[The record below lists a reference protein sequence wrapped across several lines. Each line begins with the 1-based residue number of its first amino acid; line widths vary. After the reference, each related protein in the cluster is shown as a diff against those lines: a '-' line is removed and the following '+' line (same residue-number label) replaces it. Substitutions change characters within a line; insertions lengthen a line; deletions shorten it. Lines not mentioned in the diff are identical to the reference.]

1 MIELAVFDMAGTTIE
16 DHGLVYQALR
26 GSVEETGATVSAA
39 DLQLWMGTDKVSA
52 INALMRLGG
61 VEPVGES
68 VHRAFGRFRE
78 LLAAFYAGQPPI
90 ALPGIE
96 TALQSLRTRGIK
108 IALTTGFDDDV
119 AYPLLESLGWSV
131 GPAGLLDAVVTT
143 TDVRAGRP
151 APYMIQ
157 RAMERTS
164 TVDTRKVL
172 SAGDTLVDVQAA
184 QNAGVLSIGVLTG
197 SLTAEDFASVAPD
210 YVLSSVAQ
218 VPDLAELQDSAA

>member
-78 LLAAFYAGQPPI
+78 LLAAFYAEQPPI

-96 TALQSLRTRGIK
+96 TALQNLRTRGIK

-119 AYPLLESLGWSV
+119 AYPLLETLGWSV

-151 APYMIQ
+151 APYMI
-157 RAMERTS
+157 
-164 TVDTRKVL
+164 
-172 SAGDTLVDVQAA
+172 
-184 QNAGVLSIGVLTG
+184 
-197 SLTAEDFASVAPD
+197 
-210 YVLSSVAQ
+210 
-218 VPDLAELQDSAA
+218 

>member
-52 INALMRLGG
+52 INALMRLDG

-78 LLAAFYAGQPPI
+78 LLAAFYAEQPPI

-96 TALQSLRTRGIK
+96 TALQNLRTRGIK

-119 AYPLLESLGWSV
+119 AYPLLETLGWSV

-164 TVDTRKVL
+164 TLDTRKVL

-210 YVLSSVAQ
+210 YVLPSVAQ
-218 VPDLAELQDSAA
+218 VPDLAELQQSAA

>member
-78 LLAAFYAGQPPI
+78 LLAAFYARQPPI

-96 TALQSLRTRGIK
+96 TALQTLRTRGIK

-119 AYPLLESLGWSV
+119 AYPLLKSLGWSV

-157 RAMERTS
+157 RAMERTN
-164 TVDTRKVL
+164 TLDTRKVL
-172 SAGDTLVDVQAA
+172 SAGDTLVDVQSA

-210 YVLSSVAQ
+210 YVLPSVAQ
-218 VPDLAELQDSAA
+218 VPDLAELQQSAA